1 MVQKLVAV
9 VDTQFDN
16 KISIGQ
22 VNLGDKVNLE
32 LEVTMG
38 GEPLVYENPT
48 FNLIAKKSDGTRVRQ
63 TEGITLSGGTVIID
77 CDEQLSTYKGAVS
90 SQLIIKDGDRVST
103 CIFYFTVGASL
114 EADIIVNSLDKVNTL
129 DDLDELI
136 SAGFENLAIFE
147 AKLSEYEVDLG
158 SIIAEESKRITNENL
173 RVTGEADRKASESER
188 ITAES
193 VRVASE
199 SARVSSEEER
209 IANEM
214 DRVNNEA
221 DRRMAENIRK
231 SNEAKREAAEEE
243 RANLFELN
251 EEIRKE
257 QEKQRVL
264 NEKRRVEAFDNLED
278 REGIRLMAEQNRV
291 TAENEREV
299 AEANRRTAELEREA
313 AEENREAT
321 YTAFNEAESERVS
334 SEIARKTAE
343 ANRVEAEAR
352 RVEAESNRDYL
363 YRNAEENRDSSY
375 STKESNRDSKYAQAE
390 KNRDALFES
399 NEANRKDSY
408 TIAERKRVDNENI
421 RQANEVARDKAEV
434 LRANGELARESK
446 ESARVQAESN
456 RVTAEQSRVTAE
468 SKRVTDFEKIKS
480 DINTLDSKLT
490 QKVDTKLADLEAL
503 NSNFKQDI
511 TAQYEDIVT
520 KNAEFKTEMTED
532 FGNAKEDYFGKEHNN
547 VVDRLN
553 SDFDNVHQ
561 RINDASYLEYEGS
574 NIKADNSY
582 YGLTKDLTVKGRTL
596 QNLTE
601 GSSYA
606 VPNEIRK
613 NINSSLVKSNTK
625 YTLIFTKPITENYIM
640 VQEDNLDGTFKRNIT
655 LKIINSRCAFTT
667 GGDVKYPWIKGHFT
681 NGWSEEYLEV
691 FNSIVVLEGDYSST
705 PIEQLPYVEGIQGVG
720 DLQEDSTYKV
730 EVESTGKNLFDIMG
744 YEQYCAS
751 YSSGYPHLV
760 SHILIE
766 QIASFEENKISITSN
781 VNMWNQGAGYCFRLK
796 KGTDYTFSIN
806 NISDYPACLKI
817 FGIWEHELPLMKPI
831 SDSSR
836 YLLNQETLGVGQCTR
851 TFNLKEYD
859 GVFIY
864 IGGKWASEMNES
876 REYSFSNIQLEEG
889 STATSY
895 APYVESK
902 SSVILPEQLHS
913 LPNGVADEI
922 VGNKIIRRIGKVVLD
937 GNEKEIWL
945 NNIRDG
951 RTQFVLKNTLL
962 TNPSLSIYQNGNA
975 WCDTLPVIPND
986 NPIRAI
992 WVYEK
997 NDIVIQLPVE
1007 IADTVDK
1014 LRAWLSQNPTTV
1026 YYELAEPVIIKHN
1039 KTINL
1044 KTFEGTTHIVSEN
1057 YLPATI
1063 TAKVPSNVNAV
1074 VMSLKEE
1081 NKALTL
1087 ENEKL
1092 NNELNITNE
1101 NLETLSVEQ
1110 GDYIFDN
1117 DYRITMLELGLA

>member
-114 EADIIVNSLDKVNTL
+114 EADIIVNSIDKVNTL

-193 VRVASE
+193 VRSASE

-214 DRVNNEA
+214 DRVDNEA

-363 YRNAEENRDSSY
+363 YRTAEENRDASY

-408 TIAERKRVDNENI
+408 TTAERKRVENENI

-434 LRANGELARESK
+434 VRANGELAREGK
-446 ESARVQAESN
+446 ESARVQAESK

-480 DINTLDSKLT
+480 DISTLDSKLT
-490 QKVDTKLADLEAL
+490 QKVDTKIADLEAL

-520 KNAEFKTEMTED
+520 EFDKVIANVTNGNENATNSEIVQARGKEVNLNARLDNFDEQLDTKTNETRTNNIQAQINNLVLGAVGDGNNAEVVQARGEYDVLNDRLIYNEENLTIVYDREVNQFTPINEMPTLLNWSEIGHMCISNGTIVPSEYAGSTRALKLPVKSGHTYKIDKFYGNYYLYDKNGENGGEMLYHQPNTVPYEPLTVNIPKNVGYIGLNLTTSASPIED
-532 FGNAKEDYFGKEHNN
+532 FTEFLRITPTKNEMINCKFEMPNL
-547 VVDRLN
+547 VLN
-553 SDFDNVHQ
+553 D
-561 RINDASYLEYEGS
+561 
-574 NIKADNSY
+574 
-582 YGLTKDLTVKGRTL
+582 
-596 QNLTE
+596 
-601 GSSYA
+601 
-606 VPNEIRK
+606 
-613 NINSSLVKSNTK
+613 
-625 YTLIFTKPITENYIM
+625 
-640 VQEDNLDGTFKRNIT
+640 
-655 LKIINSRCAFTT
+655 
-667 GGDVKYPWIKGHFT
+667 
-681 NGWSEEYLEV
+681 
-691 FNSIVVLEGDYSST
+691 
-705 PIEQLPYVEGIQGVG
+705 EQL
-720 DLQEDSTYKV
+720 L
-730 EVESTGKNLFDIMG
+730 
-744 YEQYCAS
+744 
-751 YSSGYPHLV
+751 
-760 SHILIE
+760 
-766 QIASFEENKISITSN
+766 
-781 VNMWNQGAGYCFRLK
+781 
-796 KGTDYTFSIN
+796 FSIN
-806 NISDYPACLKI
+806 NKLKGKTIVNFGDSI
-817 FGIWEHELPLMKPI
+817 FGQARPPYDISTKLAELTGATVYNCGFGGCQMGYHAEQKWDAFSMYRLADSIATGDWSVQDNALALGGQPSYFAETVALLKTIDFSKIDIATISYGTNDFTNGLQPI
-831 SDSSR
+831 KAEGNNTFYAVATSLQYSIEKIQTVYPNIRIFICTPTYRVWLGNSNEFIEDS
-836 YLLNQETLGVGQCTR
+836 N
-851 TFNLKEYD
+851 
-859 GVFIY
+859 
-864 IGGKWASEMNES
+864 
-876 REYSFSNIQLEEG
+876 
-889 STATSY
+889 TATHK
-895 APYVESK
+895 P
-902 SSVILPEQLHS
+902 
-913 LPNGVADEI
+913 
-922 VGNKIIRRIGKVVLD
+922 
-937 GNEKEIWL
+937 
-945 NNIRDG
+945 
-951 RTQFVLKNTLL
+951 
-962 TNPSLSIYQNGNA
+962 
-975 WCDTLPVIPND
+975 
-986 NPIRAI
+986 
-992 WVYEK
+992 WVYESDGSPSVNHTFLELIQGIK
-997 NDIVIQLPVE
+997 DTAKANQLPIIDNYYLGINKYNRLNYFPENDNVHHNQNGRDL
-1007 IADTVDK
+1007 IALNMAHK
-1014 LRAWLSQNPTTV
+1014 L
-1026 YYELAEPVIIKHN
+1026 Y
-1039 KTINL
+1039 
-1044 KTFEGTTHIVSEN
+1044 
-1057 YLPATI
+1057 
-1063 TAKVPSNVNAV
+1063 
-1074 VMSLKEE
+1074 
-1081 NKALTL
+1081 
-1087 ENEKL
+1087 
-1092 NNELNITNE
+1092 
-1101 NLETLSVEQ
+1101 
-1110 GDYIFDN
+1110 
-1117 DYRITMLELGLA
+1117 

>member
-63 TEGITLSGGTVIID
+63 TEGITLSGDTVIID

-114 EADIIVNSLDKVNTL
+114 EADIIVNSIDKVNTL

-193 VRVASE
+193 VRSASE

-214 DRVNNEA
+214 DRVDNEA

-363 YRNAEENRDSSY
+363 YRTAEENRDASY

-399 NEANRKDSY
+399 NEANRMDSY
-408 TIAERKRVDNENI
+408 TTAERKRVENENI

-434 LRANGELARESK
+434 VRANGELAREGK
-446 ESARVQAESN
+446 ESARVQAESK

-480 DINTLDSKLT
+480 DISTLDSKLT
-490 QKVDTKLADLEAL
+490 QKVDTKIADLEAL

-520 KNAEFKTEMTED
+520 KNAEFKTEMNED
-532 FGNAKEDYFGKEHNN
+532 FGNAKEDYFGKEHINI
-547 VVDRLN
+547 VDRLN

-582 YGLTKDLTVKGRTL
+582 YGLTKEISIKGRTL
-596 QNLTE
+596 QNICP
-601 GSSYA
+601 SSY
-606 VPNEIRK
+606 K
-613 NINSSLVKSNTK
+613 INWVHSGTWLSSFLLPPDSQPSHSFKMLLPPKPNTK
-625 YTLIFTKPITENYIM
+625 YTIVLNIKKNTSAGEILLNNYDAGVSLIQNVVRIPVGVVGVQKYVVTTIPDFSVITGDYPVFIRCQSAGSSSGETIIEDIM
-640 VQEDNLDGTFKRNIT
+640 
-655 LKIINSRCAFTT
+655 
-667 GGDVKYPWIKGHFT
+667 
-681 NGWSEEYLEV
+681 
-691 FNSIVVLEGDYSST
+691 VLEGDYSST
-705 PIEQLPYVEGIQGVG
+705 PIEQLPYVEGIYSVG
-720 DLQEDSTYKV
+720 ESEVTEDRK
-730 EVESTGKNLFDIMG
+730 
-744 YEQYCAS
+744 
-751 YSSGYPHLV
+751 YP
-760 SHILIE
+760 
-766 QIASFEENKISITSN
+766 
-781 VNMWNQGAGYCFRLK
+781 
-796 KGTDYTFSIN
+796 
-806 NISDYPACLKI
+806 
-817 FGIWEHELPLMKPI
+817 
-831 SDSSR
+831 
-836 YLLNQETLGVGQCTR
+836 
-851 TFNLKEYD
+851 
-859 GVFIY
+859 
-864 IGGKWASEMNES
+864 
-876 REYSFSNIQLEEG
+876 
-889 STATSY
+889 
-895 APYVESK
+895 
-902 SSVILPEQLHS
+902 
-913 LPNGVADEI
+913 
-922 VGNKIIRRIGKVVLD
+922 
-937 GNEKEIWL
+937 
-945 NNIRDG
+945 
-951 RTQFVLKNTLL
+951 
-962 TNPSLSIYQNGNA
+962 
-975 WCDTLPVIPND
+975 
-986 NPIRAI
+986 
-992 WVYEK
+992 
-997 NDIVIQLPVE
+997 
-1007 IADTVDK
+1007 
-1014 LRAWLSQNPTTV
+1014 
-1026 YYELAEPVIIKHN
+1026 
-1039 KTINL
+1039 
-1044 KTFEGTTHIVSEN
+1044 
-1057 YLPATI
+1057 
-1063 TAKVPSNVNAV
+1063 
-1074 VMSLKEE
+1074 VM
-1081 NKALTL
+1081 A
-1087 ENEKL
+1087 
-1092 NNELNITNE
+1092 
-1101 NLETLSVEQ
+1101 
-1110 GDYIFDN
+1110 
-1117 DYRITMLELGLA
+1117 